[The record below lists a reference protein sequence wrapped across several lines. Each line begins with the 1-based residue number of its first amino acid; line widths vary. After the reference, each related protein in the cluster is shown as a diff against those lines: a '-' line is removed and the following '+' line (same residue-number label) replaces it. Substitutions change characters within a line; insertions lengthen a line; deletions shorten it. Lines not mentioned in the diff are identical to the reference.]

1 MAAKLPAWW
10 TGQEVHLYGFV
21 VDKDGRPSNTTY
33 IGVGRVN
40 HYEDR
45 GRYIPLNKNWND
57 FVEMA
62 NEVNAEHEGGDDA
75 AVALPSGREPRVVHF
90 GDPPDVP

>member
-1 MAAKLPAWW
+1 M
-10 TGQEVHLYGFV
+10 HLYGFV

-45 GRYIPLNKNWND
+45 GRYIPLNKSWKD

-62 NEVNAEHEGGDDA
+62 NEVNVGTSVVDDEPSATPMAGGYRNT
-75 AVALPSGREPRVVHF
+75 VN
-90 GDPPDVP
+90 GDPPEVP